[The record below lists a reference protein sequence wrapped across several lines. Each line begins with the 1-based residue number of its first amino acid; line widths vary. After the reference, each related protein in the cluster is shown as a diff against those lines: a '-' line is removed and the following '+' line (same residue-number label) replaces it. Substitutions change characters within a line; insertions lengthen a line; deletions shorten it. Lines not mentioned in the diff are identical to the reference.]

1 MTDTSAPQAP
11 LNAYTCT
18 DIDDGYSTTVRAES
32 ASKAAQA
39 YVDGGG
45 WHVDDRTIWIRVRV
59 DGHGVHRIAI
69 EPEAPTC
76 ANNSDGHDWRDL
88 YTTGSGGGV
97 LITERCHTCQM
108 LRHVDTWAQCPVT
121 GEQGLHS
128 LRYDPNHP
136 DHEPDC
142 DY

>member
-11 LNAYTCT
+11 LTAYTCT
-18 DIDDGYSTTVRAES
+18 DIDDGYSATVRAES
-32 ASKAAQA
+32 AAKAAQA

-88 YTTGSGGGV
+88 HTTGSGGGV
-97 LITERCHTCQM
+97 LITERCLQVQDIERTRDATTALDDAVEAM
-108 LRHVDTWAQCPVT
+108 AAWVRT
-121 GEQGLHS
+121 GA
-128 LRYDPNHP
+128 
-136 DHEPDC
+136 
-142 DY
+142 